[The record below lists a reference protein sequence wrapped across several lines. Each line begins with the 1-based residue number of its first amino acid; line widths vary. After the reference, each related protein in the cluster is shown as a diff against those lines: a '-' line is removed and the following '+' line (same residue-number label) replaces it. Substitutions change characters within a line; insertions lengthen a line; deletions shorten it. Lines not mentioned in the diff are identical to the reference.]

1 MIALRPLPVR
11 GFQALSRVPL
21 LGRAR
26 LGQVP
31 MPQQQPGLSS
41 QDNLAQNGAI
51 LQVNVSVPSAYAQGG
66 GAGTP
71 KTLTAMVD
79 SGASISCITIQAAQ
93 SIGLPQVS
101 STQLG
106 GVGGMTQAP
115 VYGVA
120 LSIPQFGVTIDPI
133 QIAGVANPLPGVDML
148 VGRDLLRNGNGGLT
162 FTFDGGRGVFTI
174 TADNA
179 PGAAAPP
186 GGVAPAAPAPAAG
199 PIPTQPLQQGTPPA
213 QPMAQPMPQTQG
225 PAAPP
230 PPAQNL
236 PQPPASSGGTVLG
249 MKPAVAAGVGAGILA
264 AGAGA
269 LHLFKVI

>member
-1 MIALRPLPVR
+1 MMALRPLPVR
-11 GFQALSRVPL
+11 QIFPLARVPM

-26 LGQVP
+26 LGQGF
-31 MPQQQPGLSS
+31 QQPQLSPA
-41 QDNLAQNGAI
+41 DNLAQNGAI
-51 LQVNVSVPSAYAQGG
+51 LQVNVSVPSSYTQGG

-79 SGASISCITIQAAQ
+79 SGASISCITIQQAQ
-93 SIGLPQVS
+93 AIGLPQVS

-106 GVGGMTQAP
+106 GVGGMTNAP

-120 LSIPQFGVTIDPI
+120 LDLTQFGVKIDPV

-148 VGRDLLRNGNGGLT
+148 IGRDVLRSGSGGLL
-162 FTFDGGRGVFTI
+162 FSYHGGTGSFVISQDTPVAGG
-174 TADNA
+174 TPA
-179 PGAAAPP
+179 PGATP
-186 GGVAPAAPAPAAG
+186 PAPG
-199 PIPTQPLQQGTPPA
+199 QPIPTQPIGMPPTQPTA
-213 QPMAQPMPQTQG
+213 QA

-230 PPAQNL
+230 PPPQNL
-236 PQPPASSGGTVLG
+236 PQPPASEGGTVLG

>member
-1 MIALRPLPVR
+1 MALRPLPVKQV
-11 GFQALSRVPL
+11 FPFARVPM

-26 LGQVP
+26 LAQG
-31 MPQQQPGLSS
+31 MQQPQLSAA
-41 QDNLAQNGAI
+41 DNLAQNGAI
-51 LQVNVSVPSAYAQGG
+51 LQVTVGVPSAYAQGG
-66 GAGTP
+66 GGGTP

-79 SGASISCITIQAAQ
+79 SGASISCITMQAAQ

-120 LSIPQFGVTIDPI
+120 LTLVQFGVTIDPV

-148 VGRDLLRNGNGGLT
+148 IGRDVLRSGNGGLV
-162 FTFDGGRGVFTI
+162 FTYHGSTGVFTI
-174 TADNA
+174 QTDSPASGTAPA
-179 PGAAAPP
+179 PGAAPIASAPP
-186 GGVAPAAPAPAAG
+186 APG

-213 QPMAQPMPQTQG
+213 QPMAQTQG
-225 PAAPP
+225 PATPP
-230 PPAQNL
+230 PPQQNL
-236 PQPPASSGGTVLG
+236 PQPTASSGGTVLG
-249 MKPAVAAGVGAGILA
+249 MKPGVAAGVGAGILA

-269 LHLFKVI
+269 LHLLKVI

>member
-1 MIALRPLPVR
+1 MPVR
-11 GFQALSRVPL
+11 QFHPLHRVPL

-26 LGQVP
+26 LGQG
-31 MPQQQPGLSS
+31 MQQPQLSAA
-41 QDNLAQNGAI
+41 DNLAQNGAI

-66 GAGTP
+66 GQGTP

-79 SGASISCITIQAAQ
+79 SGASISCITMQAAQ

-120 LSIPQFGVTIDPI
+120 LTLNQFGVTIDPV

-148 VGRDLLRNGNGGLT
+148 IGRDVLRSGNGGLV
-162 FTFDGGRGVFTI
+162 FIYHGSQGSFTI
-174 TADNA
+174 SSDTTAAGATPA
-179 PGAAAPP
+179 PGAA
-186 GGVAPAAPAPAAG
+186 PAVTPTPAQ
-199 PIPTQPLQQGTPPA
+199 PIPTQPLGMPPA
-213 QPMAQPMPQTQG
+213 QPMAQPQG

-249 MKPAVAAGVGAGILA
+249 MHPAVAAGVGAGILA

-269 LHLFKVI
+269 LHLFKII

>member
-1 MIALRPLPVR
+1 M
-11 GFQALSRVPL
+11 

-26 LGQVP
+26 LGQGPV
-31 MPQQQPGLSS
+31 PQQQPGLSA

-79 SGASISCITIQAAQ
+79 SGASISCITMQAAQ

-179 PGAAAPP
+179 PGSAAPAGAVPP
-186 GGVAPAAPAPAAG
+186 GAPAPAPAAPAAG
-199 PIPTQPLQQGTPPA
+199 PIPTQPMGMPPA
-213 QPMAQPMPQTQG
+213 QPMAQSPAA

-236 PQPPASSGGTVLG
+236 PQPPASGSGTVLG
-249 MKPAVAAGVGAGILA
+249 MKPGVAAGVGAGILA
-264 AGAGA
+264 VGAGA